1 MIDCT
6 KIPIIAPTKWSDQ
19 YIDYKGSFSLNVQ
32 MVVNHRGAITHLSSH
47 WPGSVHDLHI
57 LKESDLHLVL
67 QSNLL
72 GNKFLLGNS
81 GYQCWTNL
89 LTPYAVEDTDEKE

>member
-1 MIDCT
+1 
-6 KIPIIAPTKWSDQ
+6 
-19 YIDYKGSFSLNVQ
+19 
-32 MVVNHRGAITHLSSH
+32 MVVNHRGAITNLVAR
-47 WPGSVHDLHI
+47 WPGSVHDLRI

-72 GNKFLLGNS
+72 GNKFLLGDS

-89 LTPYAVEDTDEKE
+89 LTPYPVEDTEEKE